1 LSQHKQSWKYG
12 KIEVKAKL
20 PQGQGIWPAIW
31 MMPENDS
38 TYGEWPMGGE
48 IDLMELLGNEP
59 NKIYGTIHY
68 GNPHEQSQGTYT
80 LPNGQS
86 FADSYHVFT
95 IEWEPG
101 EIRWYVDGHLYY
113 TANNWFSRDLTN
125 EADYTYPAPFDQP
138 FYMILNCAVGGTW
151 PGNPDTTT
159 VFPQEMDVDYVRVY
173 QKDTYPI
180 HPKPTS
186 TD

>member
-95 IEWEPG
+95 
-101 EIRWYVDGHLYY
+101 
-113 TANNWFSRDLTN
+113 
-125 EADYTYPAPFDQP
+125 
-138 FYMILNCAVGGTW
+138 
-151 PGNPDTTT
+151 
-159 VFPQEMDVDYVRVY
+159 
-173 QKDTYPI
+173 
-180 HPKPTS
+180 
-186 TD
+186 